1 MIIDC
6 ESCVMR
12 DIACRDCVVSV
23 LITTPPGRTQ
33 EERSSSASEIDSEE
47 SRVIDLLASRGMIP
61 PLRYAQS
68 GRITENS
75 QDSEALS
82 G

>member
-1 MIIDC
+1 
-6 ESCVMR
+6 MR

-23 LITTPPGRTQ
+23 LIQAPPSRARDG
-33 EERSSSASEIDSEE
+33 SEIGSEE

-68 GRITENS
+68 EGTGANS

>member
-1 MIIDC
+1 
-6 ESCVMR
+6 MR

-23 LITTPPGRTQ
+23 LIEAPKTSI
-33 EERSSSASEIDSEE
+33 SSKPDSAISELGSEE

-61 PLRYAQS
+61 PLRYAQHEGKS
-68 GRITENS
+68 TNS
-75 QDSEALS
+75 QDSQALS